1 MESQRNPIQRK
12 LICAWSD
19 KKFSFFVTFYAKC
32 CQTEYINKNMPQQH
46 SDYYYIDSVLSGN
59 RNDYKYLV
67 ERHSGMSYSVALKIV
82 KNETEAEE
90 IVQEAFIKAYN
101 VLHTFK
107 KKSKFSTW
115 LYRIVYNMAINHSNS
130 RVHKNLYDDNSEI
143 KDNLLYEETEL
154 MEIDENEQT
163 IEKLNWAVKQLP
175 EDEQVIITLFYNDD
189 ISIAD
194 IAKIT
199 NLSEANVKV
208 KLHRMRKKLYQLM
221 TTE

>member
-1 MESQRNPIQRK
+1 
-12 LICAWSD
+12 
-19 KKFSFFVTFYAKC
+19 
-32 CQTEYINKNMPQQH
+32 MPQQH

-59 RNDYKYLV
+59 RNDYRYLV
-67 ERHSGMSYSVALKIV
+67 ERRSSMSYSVALKIV

-130 RVHKNLYDDNSEI
+130 KVYRNLYDDNSEI
-143 KDNLLYEETEL
+143 KDNSLYEETEL

-163 IEKLNWAVKQLP
+163 AEKLNWAVKQLP